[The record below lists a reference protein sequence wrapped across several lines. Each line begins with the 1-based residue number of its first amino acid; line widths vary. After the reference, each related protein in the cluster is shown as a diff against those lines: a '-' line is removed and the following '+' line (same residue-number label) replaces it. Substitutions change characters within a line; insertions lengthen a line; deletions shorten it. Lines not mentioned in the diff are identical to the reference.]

1 MAFVDELG
9 LAAAE
14 QIERNVGPFLALPA
28 YKRLLPQI
36 LQGPACSR
44 AVLGALRCAVR
55 LGNEK
60 EVEELSE
67 KYTLIMNGGE
77 HVAEI
82 IVMCKTLVREGRRS
96 AAVTLARAEAERSG
110 RARAFYLLG
119 RCLEAIGDSKRAFE
133 AFGNAATLADKEG
146 NAADVALA
154 ARAKRVERML
164 GDQSNPS
171 LAFADAAAV
180 DPAGASP
187 EQKLVIALGRMR
199 SPSKFTRASGLSL
212 LEEIARDPTTQLGRN
227 AIRMAAEHAD
237 AMGDALTAVEVDR
250 IGAAIRHVPDE
261 SARNAALSR
270 LVAVV
275 KIITAKGDARVDA
288 LAAAGELAP
297 EIAPFL
303 RRVRAFLTSG
313 EQGLQASHAASA
325 PEASA
330 TPAMRVASLGLDAVV
345 AVRGNR
351 VQQAT
356 DALQELTKIFHA
368 GTNVAVPNSL
378 WIATRM
384 ALDTTHPSLRD
395 AGVLMAEA
403 LLAVTIVA
411 PPMGFSGL
419 AKGLDHVGR
428 RDLAIRACNAA
439 IAAREE
445 GAHELYAGML
455 RAEGWAL
462 AARGQR
468 EAAISTLREARE
480 QFNSAAVAVAS
491 DKPR

>member
-1 MAFVDELG
+1 MAFVDEPG
-9 LAAAE
+9 LTAAE
-14 QIERNVGPFLALPA
+14 LLERNVGPFIALPA
-28 YKRLLPQI
+28 FKRLIPHV
-36 LQGPACSR
+36 LQGAACTR
-44 AVLGALRCAVR
+44 AVLGALRCSAK

-60 EVEELSE
+60 DVEELSE
-67 KYTLIMNGGE
+67 KYSLIMNGGE
-77 HVAEI
+77 HVADI
-82 IVMCKTLVREGRRS
+82 IVLCKMLVRDGRRS

-110 RARAFYLLG
+110 RSRAYYLLG
-119 RCLEAIGDSKRAFE
+119 RCLELIGDSKRAFE
-133 AFGNAATLADKEG
+133 AFGNAASLADKEG
-146 NAADVALA
+146 NASDVALA

-171 LAFADAAAV
+171 LAFTDAAAV

-212 LEEIARDPTTQLGRN
+212 LEELARDPATTLGRN

-237 AMGDALTAVEVDR
+237 TMGDALTALEVDR

-261 SARNAALSR
+261 TVRTAALSR

-275 KIITAKGDARVDA
+275 KIVTAKGDARADA
-288 LAAAGELAP
+288 LSAAGDLAP

-303 RRVRAFLTSG
+303 RRVRAFLSGG
-313 EQGLQASHAASA
+313 EQSLQASHAASA
-325 PEASA
+325 PDASA
-330 TPAMRVASLGLDAVV
+330 MPGLRVASLGLDAVV
-345 AVRGNR
+345 AIRGNR

-356 DALQELTKIFHA
+356 DALQDLTKIFHA

-378 WIATRM
+378 WIAARL
-384 ALDTTHPSLRD
+384 ALDTAHPSLRD
-395 AGVLMAEA
+395 VGVLLAEA
-403 LLAVTIVA
+403 LLAVTIVG

-445 GAHELYAGML
+445 GAHELFAGML

-468 EAAISTLREARE
+468 EAAIAILREARE
-480 QFNSAAVAVAS
+480 QFEAAKAAVSS

>member
-1 MAFVDELG
+1 MFDEAG
-9 LAAAE
+9 LATAE
-14 QIERNVGPFLALPA
+14 WIERSSGPLFALPL
-28 YKRLLPQI
+28 YKKLIPKVLD
-36 LQGPACSR
+36 GSF
-44 AVLGALRCAVR
+44 AVRTTLGALRCAVK
-55 LGNEK
+55 LGEEK
-60 EVEELSE
+60 DLEELAD

-82 IVMCKTLVREGRRS
+82 IVLCKTLVREGRRS
-96 AAVTLARAEAERSG
+96 AAVTVARAEAERSG
-110 RARAFYLLG
+110 RARAYYLLG
-119 RCLEAIGDSKRAFE
+119 RCLEFVGDSKRAFE
-133 AFGNAATLADKEG
+133 AFGNAAKLADKEG

-164 GDQSNPS
+164 GDQTNPS

-180 DPAGASP
+180 DPAGASR
-187 EQKLVIALGRMR
+187 EQKFVIALGRMR

-212 LEEIARDPTTQLGRN
+212 LEEVARDPTTTLARN

-237 AMGDALTAVEVDR
+237 TMGDALTALEVDR

-261 SARNAALSR
+261 TARTAALSR

-275 KIITAKGDARVDA
+275 KIVTAKGDARAEA
-288 LAAAGELAP
+288 LAAAGDLAP

-303 RRVRAFLTSG
+303 RRVRAFLSGG
-313 EQGLQASHAASA
+313 EQGLQASHAATA
-325 PEASA
+325 PDAAA
-330 TPAMRVASLGLDAVV
+330 TPSLRVASLGLDAVV

-351 VQQAT
+351 VQQAA

-368 GTNVAVPNSL
+368 GANVAVPNSL
-378 WIATRM
+378 WIAARL
-384 ALDTTHPSLRD
+384 ALDTSHPSLRD
-395 AGVLMAEA
+395 AGVLLAEA
-403 LLAVTIVA
+403 LLAVTIVG

-419 AKGLDHVGR
+419 AKGLEHVGR

-439 IAAREE
+439 IAARED

-455 RAEGWAL
+455 RTEGWAL

-480 QFNSAAVAVAS
+480 QFNAAAAAVAP

>member
-1 MAFVDELG
+1 MLDEAG
-9 LAAAE
+9 LATAE
-14 QIERNVGPFLALPA
+14 WMERTSGPLLALPL
-28 YKRLLPQI
+28 YKKLIPKVLDGSFSART
-36 LQGPACSR
+36 S
-44 AVLGALRCAVR
+44 LGALRCAVK

-60 EVEELSE
+60 DVEELSQ
-67 KYTLIMNGGE
+67 KYSLIMNGGE

-82 IVMCKTLVREGRRS
+82 IVMCKTLVRDGRRS

-110 RARAFYLLG
+110 RSRAYYLLG
-119 RCLEAIGDSKRAFE
+119 RCLELIGDFKRAFE

-212 LEEIARDPTTQLGRN
+212 LEELARDPTTTLGRN
-227 AIRMAAEHAD
+227 AIRMAAGHAD
-237 AMGDALTAVEVDR
+237 AMGDALTAIEVDR
-250 IGAAIRHVPDE
+250 IGASIRHVPDE
-261 SARNAALSR
+261 TVRAAALSR

-275 KIITAKGDARVDA
+275 KIVTAKGDARAEA
-288 LAAAGELAP
+288 LSAAGELAP

-303 RRVRAFLTSG
+303 RRVRTFLNSG
-313 EQGLQASHAASA
+313 EQSLQASHAASA

-330 TPAMRVASLGLDAVV
+330 MPAVRVASLGLDAVV
-345 AVRGNR
+345 AIRGNR

-378 WIATRM
+378 WIAARM
-384 ALDTTHPSLRD
+384 ALDTSHPSLRD
-395 AGVLMAEA
+395 VGVLLAEA
-403 LLAVTIVA
+403 LLAVTIVG

-439 IAAREE
+439 ITAREE
-445 GAHELYAGML
+445 GAHELFAGML

-468 EAAISTLREARE
+468 EAAISILREARE
-480 QFNSAAVAVAS
+480 QFNAAKAAVAT